1 MSAPAHVDSTL
12 DSTAVAETEA
22 AAGAETAVTAGTVDQ
37 ICVVHAL
44 KPDRGIGVTAIDK
57 RAVEGSVKVTK
68 VGIYADVQA
77 DRVHHGGFDQ
87 AIYAYSSDEA
97 GRWAS
102 ELGREIPAG
111 FFGENLRVSGLPTTD
126 AIVGERW
133 RIGRDVVVEV
143 TMPRTPCS
151 TFARHMDE
159 QAWVSRFTD
168 RGDVGCYL
176 KVVRVGKIRAGDSI
190 ELISTPGHG
199 VSVREVFTG
208 PTAEQAQA
216 MLADQAAGGNLLPEK
231 ITRKIEQLGLTS

>member
-1 MSAPAHVDSTL
+1 MSAPSHIDPTPNSRPVAG
-12 DSTAVAETEA
+12 TATGTA
-22 AAGAETAVTAGTVDQ
+22 AANGALEQV
-37 ICVVHAL
+37 CVVHAL

-57 RAVEGSVKVTK
+57 RAVAGSVKVTK
-68 VGIYADVQA
+68 VGLYADVQA

-87 AIYAYSSDEA
+87 AIYAYSNDEA

-102 ELGREIPAG
+102 ELAREIPAG
-111 FFGENLRVSGLPTTD
+111 FFGENLRVSGLQTTD
-126 AIVGERW
+126 AIVGARW

-143 TMPRTPCS
+143 TLPRTPCS

-159 QAWVSRFTD
+159 EAWVSRFTD

-208 PTAEQAQA
+208 PTAEQAHA
-216 MLADQAAGGNLLPEK
+216 MLADQAAGGNPLPEK
-231 ITRKIEQLGLTS
+231 ITRKIEQLGFTS